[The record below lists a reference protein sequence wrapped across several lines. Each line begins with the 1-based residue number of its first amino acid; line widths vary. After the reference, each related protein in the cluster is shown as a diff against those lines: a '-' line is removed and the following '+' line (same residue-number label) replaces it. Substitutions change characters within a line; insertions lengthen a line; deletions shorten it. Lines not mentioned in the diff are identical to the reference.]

1 FKAFPETKW
10 AQGQER
16 RTEFCSYLLR
26 AEPQP
31 APAFRELTDK
41 VEGRASRAPGGFPGR
56 VSGATGL
63 GVRLTLLKANKAGQR
78 MGPPDR
84 AAGVWEGGT
93 RQSRG
98 GLWLQ
103 QLKGQEMEGRGRG
116 LPCRILHLQ
125 GSHRFY
131 GRLHPSEINRFFFFN
146 HTSVELQTH
155 TNLFFFWTLKWP
167 RPATLATS
175 SSLAFIIQRPRALTT
190 LGRLDCNP
198 GQHP

>member
-1 FKAFPETKW
+1 M
-10 AQGQER
+10 GR
-16 RTEFCSYLLR
+16 RLAALELDCSHSSGRFAPMSPFYL
-26 AEPQP
+26 
-31 APAFRELTDK
+31 FITYK
-41 VEGRASRAPGGFPGR
+41 
-56 VSGATGL
+56 L

-93 RQSRG
+93 RESKG

-131 GRLHPSEINRFFFFN
+131 GRLHPSEVMPARP
-146 HTSVELQTH
+146 SLQTE
-155 TNLFFFWTLKWP
+155 FQTLRAGRNCRDHRVYHFSQPPVTDGETESQRGEGISP
-167 RPATLATS
+167 RPHCL
-175 SSLAFIIQRPRALTT
+175 
-190 LGRLDCNP
+190 
-198 GQHP
+198 